1 LAEVVNGIPRFQ
13 HRLDSRSFLE
23 RARAHLRTFDDHRE
37 VASLFYAAL
46 ELRFGIEARLY
57 EYIDATCQSLGVLS
71 EERKEYAGTLL
82 LKRLLRLDSDAGK
95 EMTITIG
102 DGSGVGVSLAYTPV
116 TSVLAQMH
124 GQLGGMM
131 HVTFFRQNQ
140 DWSALAPTG
149 AYGRQSLVFYRRFLG
164 EVDDRVPKLCAPIL
178 RIGYMAAG
186 MLAVIAISLIPVA
199 VAHASVG
206 TYSNAAL
213 ADKALT
219 YVGGSGTAACDAGLS
234 RRRTCCPCSQ

>member
-1 LAEVVNGIPRFQ
+1 
-13 HRLDSRSFLE
+13 
-23 RARAHLRTFDDHRE
+23 
-37 VASLFYAAL
+37 LFYAAL

-164 EVDDRVPKLCAPIL
+164 EVDVALAEATRGTMLMNPLFTRTFVQILSEEEAARIRAEPTTITGVVPAEVGSNVSFTTITAEE
-178 RIGYMAAG
+178 AAE
-186 MLAVIAISLIPVA
+186 MKPAVISFTVRVRGPEEKND
-199 VAHASVG
+199 S
-206 TYSNAAL
+206 
-213 ADKALT
+213 
-219 YVGGSGTAACDAGLS
+219 
-234 RRRTCCPCSQ
+234 